1 EDINNTMA
9 IRDLLSREPDAPI
22 FKRLHLTYGKAL
34 KFQEEFRYLAIR
46 HDPKLNNSP
55 PPQVKPSMAD
65 ISQFSPEVKQM
76 YLLKRK
82 KIGMLATRKWE
93 GYLPRFNTP
102 EMKANLKEF
111 ARENEKECGI
121 PEIDFMEDG
130 IVKHIQDFFNEQ
142 RRYKRLKVGQHLG
155 LLN

>member
-1 EDINNTMA
+1 
-9 IRDLLSREPDAPI
+9 
-22 FKRLHLTYGKAL
+22 
-34 KFQEEFRYLAIR
+34 
-46 HDPKLNNSP
+46 
-55 PPQVKPSMAD
+55 
-65 ISQFSPEVKQM
+65 
-76 YLLKRK
+76 
-82 KIGMLATRKWE
+82 MLATRKWE

-111 ARENEKECGI
+111 AREIEKECGI